1 MIRQQIVFICTL
13 CLALATV
20 ACAQKKDAQSVTSLT
35 DFPEIIYNEVNY
47 NSLTSTEKAIII
59 NKGTEYAFTGE
70 YYNLKADGTYICKQC
85 NLPLFRSE
93 DKFDSRTGWPSFDD
107 MIDDNVKEVP
117 DADGRRIE
125 IVCANCEG
133 HLGHVFRNEGFTS
146 KMTRHCVNSTSL
158 TFVEKDLEE
167 KKALN

>member
-1 MIRQQIVFICTL
+1 VV
-13 CLALATV
+13 TV
-20 ACAQKKDAQSVTSLT
+20 ACAQKEAHSVTSGT
-35 DFPEIIYNEVNY
+35 EVPEISYNEASD
-47 NSLTSTEKAIII
+47 NSLSATEKAIII

-93 DKFDSRTGWPSFDD
+93 DKFNSRTGWPSFDD
-107 MIDDNVKEVP
+107 MIDNNVKEVP
-117 DADGRRIE
+117 DADGRRTE

-133 HLGHVFRNEGFTS
+133 HLGHVFRNEGFTP
-146 KMTRHCVNSTSL
+146 KQTRHCVNSASL

-167 KKALN
+167 KKAQK